1 VKVAIIMVIV
11 LGLDGQFDTKTTVQ
25 DECPDMNALVEH
37 LEMMKESKAIKDF
50 GAVCIPA
57 QFEEQIEGIPL

>member
-1 VKVAIIMVIV
+1 MVIV

-57 QFEEQIEGIPL
+57 NLKNK

>member
-1 VKVAIIMVIV
+1 MVIV

-25 DECPDMNALVEH
+25 DECPDMNGLVEH

-57 QFEEQIEGIPL
+57 QFEEQIEGIPLWRNV

>member
-1 VKVAIIMVIV
+1 MVIV
-11 LGLDGQFDTKTTVQ
+11 LGLDGKFDTKTTVQ

-57 QFEEQIEGIPL
+57 QFEEEVIDGTPV